1 MDGMDDKADLERLL
15 QQPPAEPYRYY
26 GEYDEN
32 GVDVSLLRWL
42 LTLTPLE
49 RLQLMERHAR
59 DTRLLNEYG
68 RRSRQTSAPPVR

>member
-1 MDGMDDKADLERLL
+1 MDDKAELERLL
-15 QQPPAEPYRYY
+15 QHRPAAPYRYY

-42 LTLTPLE
+42 LSLTPLE

-68 RRSRQTSAPPVR
+68 RRGRQTPTRPVR